1 VIWILGFGSWD
12 LDLGIWDLEFGFW
25 NLDLGIWILGF
36 AKSADNLMINHCSN
50 LILLIKSLKKYR

>member
-1 VIWILGFGSWD
+1 
-12 LDLGIWDLEFGFW
+12 LEFGFW
-25 NLDLGIWILGF
+25 NLGFGIWILGF